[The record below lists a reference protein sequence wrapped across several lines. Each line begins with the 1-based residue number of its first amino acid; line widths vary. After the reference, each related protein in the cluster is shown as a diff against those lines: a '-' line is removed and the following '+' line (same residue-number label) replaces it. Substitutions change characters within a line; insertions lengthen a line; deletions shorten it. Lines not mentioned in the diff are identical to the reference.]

1 MKKAILALGLV
12 AATAMANGRDSGQ
25 NYCATLGQNNTST
38 NVTLVD
44 ANKFCIV
51 QFPEWS
57 YGKVRINLTPTNGT
71 FTGAVVIN
79 GQVNHLSNVW
89 FKSFEITQST
99 PEPILVIIDNDNA
112 SPANLGVQWWVE
124 Q

>member
-1 MKKAILALGLV
+1 MKKALLALALT
-12 AATAMANGRDSGQ
+12 AAVAMANGRDSGQ
-25 NYCATLGQNNTST
+25 NYCVTLGQNNTTT

-44 ANKFCIV
+44 ANKFCIT

-57 YGKVRINLTPTNGT
+57 YGKVRINIAPTNGA

-79 GQVNHLSNVW
+79 GQVNYLNNVW
-89 FKSFEITQST
+89 FKSFEVTQSST
-99 PEPILVIIDNDNA
+99 DPVLVIIDNDNA
-112 SPANLGVQWWVE
+112 APANLGVQWWVE